1 MSVLTFG
8 LIIVLIAV
16 PFLMAS
22 AYHVGYERGWKRE
35 QRAQNA
41 RLLKA
46 QRGSDL
52 DPVSEVL
59 AWEDEQLLNV
69 FREAGLLRIAAD
81 KFATDVL
88 GVTLEEWQARE
99 LGLLGPEPSRP
110 VRTHIHRTR

>member
-8 LIIVLIAV
+8 LILVLIAV

-52 DPVSEVL
+52 DPVGEML
-59 AWEDEQLLNV
+59 ALEDEQLLNV
-69 FREAGLLRIAAD
+69 FREAGLL

-88 GVTLEEWQARE
+88 GVTLEEWQARA
-99 LGLLGPEPSRP
+99 L
-110 VRTHIHRTR
+110 RTHIHRTR

>member
-8 LIIVLIAV
+8 LIIALLTV

-52 DPVSEVL
+52 DPVGEIL
-59 AWEDEQLLNV
+59 AIEDEQLLKV
-69 FREAGLLRIAAD
+69 FREAGLLRIAAEAAIYD
-81 KFATDVL
+81 
-88 GVTLEEWQARE
+88 TLFEI
-99 LGLLGPEPSRP
+99 GPEPSRP